1 MEHFYKDIYGF
12 ADYLGIYRKAVKM
25 FPSGS
30 HFVEVG
36 SFLGKSAVFM
46 AVEIINSGKNIKFDC
61 VDHWLGSDEHRGS
74 PSIATELE
82 NREIK
87 LEELFETFMRNT
99 KSVRGVIKPVRASSI
114 IASQMYEPN
123 SLDFI
128 FIDAS
133 HDEISVKEDLAFWMP
148 RLKENGLIAGD
159 DADSEGVANALNW
172 FFDIGKLDIVG
183 RQWMLNL
190 NKEGEKA

>member
-12 ADYLGIYRKAVKM
+12 SQVDLFALYKKVVEI

-46 AVEIINSGKNIKFDC
+46 AVEIINSGKRIKFDC
-61 VDHWLGSDEHRGS
+61 IDHWKGSEEHYDNEN
-74 PSIATELE
+74 IDTENLYEKFLE
-82 NREIK
+82 NIQPVK
-87 LEELFETFMRNT
+87 
-99 KSVRGVIKPVRASSI
+99 GVINPVRAESVV
-114 IASQMYEPN
+114 ASKLYKSN

-133 HDEISVKEDLAFWMP
+133 HDERSVREDLTYWMP
-148 RLKENGLIAGD
+148 RLKEDGMIAGD
-159 DADSEGVANALNW
+159 DVDSEGVANALKW
-172 FFDIGKLDIVG
+172 FFDTKELEIVG
-183 RQWMLNL
+183 RQWFLDL
-190 NKEGEKA
+190 RK

>member
-1 MEHFYKDIYGF
+1 
-12 ADYLGIYRKAVKM
+12 
-25 FPSGS
+25 
-30 HFVEVG
+30 
-36 SFLGKSAVFM
+36 M

-61 VDHWLGSDEHRGS
+61 VDHWLGSDEHRG
-74 PSIATELE
+74 IGCLAKELE

-87 LEELFETFMRNT
+87 LEDLFETFMRNT
-99 KSVRGVIKPVRASSI
+99 EPVKGVINPVRASSI

-133 HDEISVKEDLAFWMP
+133 HDEMSVKHDLTYWTP

-190 NKEGEKA
+190 NKEGEAA